1 MNRKT
6 TFWITAALIIATVLY
21 LLMVAVPEQAV
32 SVKPN
37 PVTVDPSEKGLA
49 FEEFVITPE
58 DADLAVHGW
67 WMPAAEPIA
76 SLVFIHGGG
85 SNRNSTFFGSLD
97 FYHALVERN
106 VSVAAID
113 LRNHGN
119 SDSDGQGLQFGRTE
133 KYDAMAAT
141 AWTRARQPGLPVYI
155 MGISMGGAT
164 VIQAV
169 SSGAK
174 VDGLILLDPLLNTD
188 DVFKRGGWV
197 ETGLPDILFSLSSW
211 SARTF
216 FGLPDGEDQALVRA
230 ASLDVPILAM
240 QDPDDPVTRLSYTQ
254 QLVASNPKAIL
265 WLAPPIP
272 SNDPQLAWKGRWG
285 SHVAAFQFFPEAVLE
300 SIMQFMKR

>member
-1 MNRKT
+1 LR
-6 TFWITAALIIATVLY
+6 AVAVLIIAAILYVL
-21 LLMVAVPEQAV
+21 LVAVPEQAV
-32 SVKPN
+32 SVESN
-37 PVTVDPSEKGLA
+37 PVTIDPSEVGLA
-49 FEEFVITPE
+49 FEDFVVTPA
-58 DADLAVHGW
+58 DAELAVHGW
-67 WMPAAEPIA
+67 WMPAEDPIA

-85 SNRNSTFFGSLD
+85 SNRTSSFFGSLD
-97 FYHALVERN
+97 FYRALVERN
-106 VSVAAID
+106 ISVAAID

-174 VDGLILLDPLLNTD
+174 VDGLILLDPLLSTD

-197 ETGLPDILFSLSSW
+197 ETGLPDSLFWLSSW
-211 SARTF
+211 SARSF
-216 FGLPDGEDQALVRA
+216 FGLPDGEEQALARA

-240 QDPDDPVTRLSYTQ
+240 QDPDDPVTRLSYTR
-254 QLVASNPKAIL
+254 QLVASNPNAIL
-265 WLAPPIP
+265 WLAPSIP
-272 SNDPQLAWKGRWG
+272 ANDPQLAWKGRWG
-285 SHVAAFQFFPEAVLE
+285 SHVAAFQFFPESVLE
-300 SIMQFMKR
+300 NILQFIKR